1 MKNKITIILLTV
13 TLAFACSAKASAQS
27 VSINQKTFPNKIFRT
42 EVSKWD
48 RDRNG
53 TLSAKE
59 IKNIK
64 KISMRTTAKNQNKT
78 MNLAGIERL
87 NHLTELRVENG
98 YRIKN
103 LKSKSLKKL
112 TVDQY
117 ALSKLSVKGVPNL
130 TAFSVIPKNELKDDE
145 GYSPVK
151 KPLVDFS
158 DVKKL
163 KTLHYDYEPSIHT
176 IDNFNISQNYELR
189 DVEIVAELTQIDIQ
203 KLKKLRKLNLYM
215 TGEYTL
221 DVSMLEKLESLTLLC
236 SVGKVIFPQ
245 TGSLKKLDLEDLRGV
260 DVSSQEQ
267 LTRLRLVNCQLVSDL
282 SSNDKLREIEIDGAL
297 YYVTRNET
305 LGPLNFK
312 NKKNLQVLRLYYV
325 NNQDLLLGESTKL
338 EELELEDCKGIS
350 LQMPESSALRKI
362 RLEEV
367 DIPELSLLGCP
378 NVKHIELYTSSG
390 ILPKVTAKSLHELEY
405 VSLTGKP
412 DNQGSSDYTLDSFD
426 ISKSSKI
433 KTLFIHNLPAYKV
446 KRKWFPKLK
455 DTNLWNIKD

>member
-1 MKNKITIILLTV
+1 MKKKILPIVLLSM
-13 TLAFACSAKASAQS
+13 LALGCSAKASAQS

-53 TLSAKE
+53 MLSMEE

-64 KISMRTTAKNQNKT
+64 KISMRTKAKNQNKT

-215 TGEYTL
+215 TDKYTL
-221 DVSMLEKLESLTLLC
+221 DVSMLENLESLTLLC
-236 SVGKVIFPQ
+236 SEGTVIFPKA
-245 TGSLKKLDLEDLRGV
+245 GSLKELYLKFLGEV
-260 DVSSQEQ
+260 DISSQVQ
-267 LTRLRLVNCQLVSDL
+267 LTRLLLDDCQLVSDL
-282 SSNDKLREIEIDGAL
+282 SSNDKLREIEINGAL
-297 YYVTRNET
+297 YVIRNET

-338 EELELEDCKGIS
+338 EELELEDCEGIS
-350 LQMPESSALRKI
+350 LQMPDSSALQKI
-362 RLEEV
+362 RLEWV

-412 DNQGSSDYTLDSFD
+412 DNQSSSNYTLDSFD

>member
-1 MKNKITIILLTV
+1 MKKKILPILLLSM
-13 TLAFACSAKASAQS
+13 LALGYSAKASAQS

-53 TLSAKE
+53 MLSTEE

-103 LKSKSLKKL
+103 LKSKSLKKM

-215 TGEYTL
+215 TDEYTL
-221 DVSMLEKLESLTLLC
+221 DVSMLENLKSLTLNC
-236 SVGKVIFPQ
+236 NEGTVIFPKA
-245 TGSLKKLDLEDLRGV
+245 GSLKELYLKYLGEV
-260 DVSSQEQ
+260 DVSSQVQ
-267 LTRLRLVNCQLVSDL
+267 LTRLRLNDCQLVSDL

-297 YYVTRNET
+297 YVIRNET

-312 NKKNLQVLRLYYV
+312 NKKNLQVLRLYFV

-433 KTLFIHNLPAYKV
+433 KTLYIYELPAYKV

>member
-1 MKNKITIILLTV
+1 MRRRILPILLLSMLV
-13 TLAFACSAKASAQS
+13 LGYSAKASAQS

-53 TLSAKE
+53 MLSAKE

-64 KISMRTTAKNQNKT
+64 KISMKTKAKIQNKT

-176 IDNFNISQNYELR
+176 IDNFNISQNYQLR

-215 TGEYTL
+215 TDEYTL
-221 DVSMLEKLESLTLLC
+221 DVSMLENLKSLTLNC
-236 SVGKVIFPQ
+236 NEGTVIFPKA
-245 TGSLKKLDLEDLRGV
+245 GSLKELYLKYLGEV
-260 DVSSQEQ
+260 DISSQVQ
-267 LTRLRLVNCQLVSDL
+267 LTRLRLNDCQLVSDL

-297 YYVTRNET
+297 YVIRNET

-338 EELELEDCKGIS
+338 EELELENCRGTS
-350 LQMPESSALRKI
+350 LQMPESIVLRKI
-362 RLEEV
+362 RLEWV

-412 DNQGSSDYTLDSFD
+412 DNQSSSDYTLDSFD

>member
-1 MKNKITIILLTV
+1 MKKKILPIVLLSM
-13 TLAFACSAKASAQS
+13 LAFACSAKASAQS
-27 VSINQKTFPNKIFRT
+27 VSINQKTFPNKIFRM

-103 LKSKSLKKL
+103 LKSKSLKKM

-215 TGEYTL
+215 TDEYTL
-221 DVSMLEKLESLTLLC
+221 DVSMLENLKSLTLNC
-236 SVGKVIFPQ
+236 NEGTVIFPKA
-245 TGSLKKLDLEDLRGV
+245 GSLKELYLKYLGEV
-260 DVSSQEQ
+260 DVSSQVQ
-267 LTRLRLVNCQLVSDL
+267 LTRLRLNDCQLVSDL

-297 YYVTRNET
+297 YVTRNET

-312 NKKNLQVLRLYYV
+312 NKKNLQVLRLYFV

-433 KTLFIHNLPAYKV
+433 KTLYIYELPAYKV

>member
-1 MKNKITIILLTV
+1 MRRKILPILLLSM
-13 TLAFACSAKASAQS
+13 LAFACSAKASAQS

-64 KISMRTTAKNQNKT
+64 KISMKTKAKNQNKT

-87 NHLTELRVENG
+87 SHLTELRVENG

-103 LKSKSLKKL
+103 LKSKSLKKM

-130 TAFSVIPKNELKDDE
+130 TAFSVISKNELKDDE
-145 GYSPVK
+145 GYSSVK

-158 DVKKL
+158 NVKKL

-215 TGEYTL
+215 TDEYTL
-221 DVSMLEKLESLTLLC
+221 DVSMLENLESLTLLC
-236 SVGKVIFPQ
+236 SEGTVIFPKA
-245 TGSLKKLDLEDLRGV
+245 GSLKELYLKFLGEV
-260 DVSSQEQ
+260 DISSQVQ
-267 LTRLRLVNCQLVSDL
+267 LTRLLLDDCQLVSDL
-282 SSNDKLREIEIDGAL
+282 SSNDKLREIEINGAL
-297 YYVTRNET
+297 YVIRNET

-312 NKKNLQVLRLYYV
+312 NKKNLQVLRLHNV

-338 EELELEDCKGIS
+338 EELELEDCEGIS
-350 LQMPESSALRKI
+350 LQMPDSSALQKI
-362 RLEEV
+362 RLEWV

-412 DNQGSSDYTLDSFD
+412 DNQSSSNYTLDSFD

>member
-1 MKNKITIILLTV
+1 MRRRMLPIALLAM
-13 TLAFACSAKASAQS
+13 LALGCSAKASAQS

-215 TGEYTL
+215 TDEYTL
-221 DVSMLEKLESLTLLC
+221 DVSMLENLESLTLLC

-267 LTRLRLVNCQLVSDL
+267 LTRLRLDDCQLVGDL

-297 YYVTRNET
+297 YVIRNET

-312 NKKNLQVLRLYYV
+312 NKKNLQVLRLYFV

-378 NVKHIELYTSSG
+378 NVEDITLRAWNR

-412 DNQGSSDYTLDSFD
+412 DNQSSSNYTLDSFD